1 MRRRYDQREMAWDSA
16 RIRRQREYGWFR
28 GHEAE
33 MIEKAREERRAER
46 QRLESEETERLRA
59 LHWKKCPQCG
69 HDMADQE
76 IEGVHT
82 DQCAFCQGIFFRR
95 GELET
100 LLLRHDEDKRGFFRN
115 LLGFHREM
123 PDNPAS

>member
-33 MIEKAREERRAER
+33 MIEEAREKRRAER
-46 QRLESEETERLRA
+46 QRLENEETEQLRK
-59 LHWKKCPQCG
+59 LHWKKCPNCG
-69 HDMADQE
+69 HDMKDQV
-76 IEGVHT
+76 IEEVHT
-82 DQCAFCQGIFFRR
+82 DACTYCQGIFFRR

-100 LLLRHDEDKRGFFRN
+100 LLMRHAEHQRGFFRN
-115 LLGFHREM
+115 LLGFH
-123 PDNPAS
+123 PD